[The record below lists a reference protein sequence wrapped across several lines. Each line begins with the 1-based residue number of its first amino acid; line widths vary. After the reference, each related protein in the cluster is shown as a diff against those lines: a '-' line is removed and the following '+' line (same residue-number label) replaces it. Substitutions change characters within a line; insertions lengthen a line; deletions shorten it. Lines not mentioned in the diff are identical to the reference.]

1 MLSEAEKERRWQAS
15 GLENDT
21 IFGLVMGRKDICKLF
36 LESAIPDVDFTDL
49 EVTTQKGIVNHYHS
63 KSVRL
68 DVVAVDEQGNHYD
81 IEIQVKNEHNVPQRS
96 KFYHSMM
103 TNRMLEQGEN
113 YQKVKATYVI
123 FVCMF
128 NVNTEEAL
136 SHFEMINRNNLS
148 EKLNDGTHTI
158 LLNVN
163 ADSSK
168 LNENLQG
175 LVQVLR
181 RESVNQSQLGQ
192 KLSRALKEVKGD
204 MLVKNQLGYSSDDMV
219 LYGRQE
225 NIQMMIADKEE
236 LGLSKKTIVR
246 FIMKTL
252 YLTEEEAEAL
262 YDEMLE
268 DLEKQKQNQK

>member
-1 MLSEAEKERRWQAS
+1 MLSEAEKERRWQAA

-36 LESAIPDVDFTDL
+36 LKSTIPDVDFADL
-49 EVTTQKGIVNHYHS
+49 KITTQKEIVNHYQS
-63 KSVRL
+63 KTIRL
-68 DVVAVDEQGNHYD
+68 DVLAVDEQGNHYD

-175 LVQVLR
+175 LIQVLR

-192 KLSRALKEVKGD
+192 ELSKALKEVKGD

-236 LGLSKKTIVR
+236 LGLSEKTIVR

-252 YLTEEEAEAL
+252 YLTEKEAEEL
-262 YDEMLE
+262 YDEMVE
-268 DLEKQKQNQK
+268 DLEKQKQN

>member
-1 MLSEAEKERRWQAS
+1 
-15 GLENDT
+15 
-21 IFGLVMGRKDICKLF
+21 MGRKDICKLF
-36 LESAIPDVDFTDL
+36 LKSTIPDVDFADL
-49 EVTTQKGIVNHYHS
+49 KITTQKEIVNHYQS
-63 KSVRL
+63 KTIRL
-68 DVVAVDEQGNHYD
+68 DVLAVDEQGNHYD

-175 LVQVLR
+175 LIQVLR

-192 KLSRALKEVKGD
+192 ELSKALKEVKGD

-236 LGLSKKTIVR
+236 LGLSEKTIVR

-252 YLTEEEAEAL
+252 YLTEKEAEEL
-262 YDEMLE
+262 YDEMVE
-268 DLEKQKQNQK
+268 DLEKQKQN

>member
-1 MLSEAEKERRWQAS
+1 MLSEAEKERRWQAA

-36 LESAIPDVDFTDL
+36 LESAIPDVDFADL
-49 EVTTQKGIVNHYHS
+49 EITTQKEIVNHYQS
-63 KSVRL
+63 KTIRL
-68 DVVAVDEQGNHYD
+68 DVLAVDEQGNHYD
-81 IEIQVKNEHNVPQRS
+81 IEIQVKNEHNVPQRA

-192 KLSRALKEVKGD
+192 ELSKALKEVKGD

-236 LGLSKKTIVR
+236 LGLSEKTIVR

-252 YLTEEEAEAL
+252 YLTEKEAEEL

-268 DLEKQKQNQK
+268 DLEKQKQN